1 MIIQRPYL
9 NLWNLQVSDFELNV
23 YFLKQI
29 LLFTWVVNES
39 PLPSLSVCSFFFQAV
54 PWAVWVNKAKSHCFM
69 PFVIVLCYRCSQLPH
84 VVFNLPP
91 MVPHSRNP
99 RIPLCLEA
107 LFQYFVLPLTCTKTV
122 YIVLRVLVLFT
133 PTSVL
138 LMCSPDHDR

>member
-54 PWAVWVNKAKSHCFM
+54 P
-69 PFVIVLCYRCSQLPH
+69 
-84 VVFNLPP
+84 
-91 MVPHSRNP
+91 
-99 RIPLCLEA
+99 
-107 LFQYFVLPLTCTKTV
+107 
-122 YIVLRVLVLFT
+122 
-133 PTSVL
+133 
-138 LMCSPDHDR
+138 